1 MVTHKLNSDQ
11 VVFFWGGGE
20 GGREK
25 IGVPDTFPLQVV
37 CCPLIKASVN
47 IVLLC
52 QILPAIQV
60 VCNEDG

>member
-11 VVFFWGGGE
+11 VVFFFGG